1 MRVRPGGSFTCVVGR
16 TVAIQFIRAAME
28 SAHLHGLDI
37 RPALNEAH
45 ITEQLIGQDAT
56 RVTPAQAVRVIQA
69 LWDVTDDELLGV
81 GPKPVPRGTFRMMA
95 LGVIHAP
102 DLRTALQRLVEFA
115 RIGTGFEAVE
125 MTVDGRTTRLS
136 FDPGGR
142 TETDQLL
149 IDAVMVVVHRFAGW
163 LIGRQIILTS
173 AELPGAARPHAGEY
187 LLIYGVAPAFEA
199 PTAAITFDSRYL
211 SAPVIRSE
219 EELAEFIRRSPS
231 ELLFRR
237 DYHPT
242 TASRVRKIIERRSG
256 DEAVTVED
264 IAGRLTVSAQHLRRL
279 LREEGTSFREIKEEV
294 LRDEAIASLVRGGE
308 TVEEL
313 SDRLG
318 FSEPSAFRRAFRRWT
333 GSSPGSYRAVA
344 GDAAIQ

>member
-1 MRVRPGGSFTCVVGR
+1 M
-16 TVAIQFIRAAME
+16 
-28 SAHLHGLDI
+28 
-37 RPALNEAH
+37 
-45 ITEQLIGQDAT
+45 
-56 RVTPAQAVRVIQA
+56 IQA

-173 AELPGAARPHAGEY
+173 AELPGAGT
-187 LLIYGVAPAFEA
+187 APC
-199 PTAAITFDSRYL
+199 
-211 SAPVIRSE
+211 
-219 EELAEFIRRSPS
+219 RRIP
-231 ELLFRR
+231 
-237 DYHPT
+237 P
-242 TASRVRKIIERRSG
+242 
-256 DEAVTVED
+256 
-264 IAGRLTVSAQHLRRL
+264 HLRSCPC
-279 LREEGTSFREIKEEV
+279 LRSAHSRNHFRQP
-294 LRDEAIASLVRGGE
+294 
-308 TVEEL
+308 L
-313 SDRLG
+313 S
-318 FSEPSAFRRAFRRWT
+318 EC
-333 GSSPGSYRAVA
+333 PGDS
-344 GDAAIQ
+344 Q